1 MVQTVSTRD
10 HADPSRASGSDLR
23 QIEGRSI
30 SEKHALGWAPGA
42 SEHAG
47 RLNPMRTKLAVV
59 FVGLGLSLAVTAV
72 SLRAHHAFAA
82 EFDANK
88 PVTFKGTITKMEWT
102 NPHVWLHLDV
112 KKPDGTVEPWAF
124 EAGTPNVLFRR
135 GFTKTSLTP
144 GTEVVVDGYQ
154 SKDGSRR
161 ANGRD
166 LTFADGKK
174 MFLGSSGT
182 GAPYEL
188 RPGNPK

>member
-1 MVQTVSTRD
+1 
-10 HADPSRASGSDLR
+10 
-23 QIEGRSI
+23 
-30 SEKHALGWAPGA
+30 
-42 SEHAG
+42 
-47 RLNPMRTKLAVV
+47 MRTKLTVV
-59 FVGLGLSLAVTAV
+59 VAGLGLFLAGTAV
-72 SLRAHHAFAA
+72 PLSAHHAFAA
-82 EFDANK
+82 EFDSTK
-88 PVTFKGTITKMEWT
+88 PVTFKGTVTKMEWT

-112 KKPDGTVEPWAF
+112 KKPDGTVENWAF

-135 GFTKTSLTP
+135 GFTKNSLVA

-154 SKDGSRR
+154 SKDGSKR

-188 RPGNPK
+188 TPENQKAPAGR